1 MKKSLFLFIYVFLLV
16 FGIKAQYTGT
26 TGGGFTSGQ
35 TISNQG
41 LGALAVALQPLIFNT
56 ICPNSQAYIGVAATG
71 FTNSSNQFDIQLS
84 NSTGS
89 FSSPTTIGT
98 LYGNSPGNVLVTF
111 PSTLPNGNN
120 YRIRI
125 KSTNPVVTS
134 AASGS
139 LSVSSYVSA
148 QAGSDVRLC
157 NQYSAILA
165 GNSATCGIGTWT
177 VLAGSGQFG
186 NVNSSTSTVTALS
199 AGTNTFE
206 WTINDGNQSTS
217 DTMSIYVSPLIS
229 GLTLGTVT
237 TNSAIVNWNVPANVD
252 SGYMVRYME
261 NCTGTYFYLFV
272 SNPSARQATITGLN
286 PCTQYCY
293 SVRPN
298 CSGVSAQPIYYPTP
312 ITFNTQQQFTSCAA
326 VNQITSTANGCN
338 QTVSWNTC
346 IQADSFRLRYRLGSN
361 AWMFSPFTTASSITL
376 SNLVSNS
383 TYFYRVQTYCNNVLV
398 ATATQQSFISP
409 SCSSIRQGFLEENCP
424 VVVSQNNSGGI
435 SISKSEEVILSEIKI
450 YDLSGREVWNISEV
464 PEEDIIKI
472 NVPELGQGWYLLEL
486 TTAEGQRIV
495 KKITGNF

>member
-1 MKKSLFLFIYVFLLV
+1 MKKTLILFVYVFLLV
-16 FGIKAQYTGT
+16 FGVNAQYTGSSA
-26 TGGGFTSGQ
+26 GGFATYQS
-35 TISNQG
+35 ISNQG

-71 FTNSSNQFDIQLS
+71 FTNSANQFDIQLS
-84 NSTGS
+84 NATGS
-89 FSSPTTIGT
+89 FSSPTTIGI
-98 LYGNSPGNVLVTF
+98 LYGTSPGNVLVTF
-111 PSTLPNGNN
+111 PGTLPNGNN

-125 KSTNPVVTS
+125 KSTSPIVTS
-134 AASGS
+134 SASGP

-186 NVNSSTSTVTALS
+186 NVNSSTSTVTGLT

-229 GLTLGTVT
+229 SLSLGTVT
-237 TNSAIVNWNVPANVD
+237 TTSAVVNWNVPADVD

-261 NCTGTYFYLFV
+261 NCTGTFFYLFV
-272 SNPSARQATITGLN
+272 PNPSARQATITGLN
-286 PCTQYCY
+286 PCTQYCF

-298 CSGVSAQPIYYPTP
+298 CSGVSAQPIYYPSA
-312 ITFNTQQQFTSCAA
+312 ITFNTLQQFTSCAA

-338 QTVSWNTC
+338 QTISWNTC

-398 ATATQQSFISP
+398 ATATQQSFVSP

-424 VVVSQNNSGGI
+424 VVVSQNNSGGVF
-435 SISKSEEVILSEIKI
+435 ISKLEEIRLSEIKI
-450 YDLSGREVWNISEV
+450 CDLSGREVSITREI
-464 PEEDIIKI
+464 PEEDFFNI
-472 NVPELGQGWYLLEL
+472 NVPELAQGWYLLIL
-486 TTAEGQRIV
+486 TTTDGQRIV
-495 KKITGNF
+495 KKITGSY